1 MGLMPLRSV
10 VVIDAHRSAVRVVLR
25 RCAGRPVDFDDLIM
39 ILQAWHSPCLPH
51 LVAWLQHQLSFDVNR
66 TFVCLFF
73 QRCLQL

>member
-1 MGLMPLRSV
+1 
-10 VVIDAHRSAVRVVLR
+10 VLR